1 MRLYRITKEKYLT
14 NFTGRGKSFSDGAR
28 WNSPGLPVLYFACTP
43 SVALLEMANYVIS
56 PRLVP
61 KSYRF
66 GIYELPDK
74 LSNKTLSIEDM
85 PPDWTNFPYPVST
98 QAIGSEWLLS
108 NESLCLIVPS
118 VAVPAG
124 MENIAIVNPVHPE
137 IKELKLSSVE
147 SSLYN
152 KRAFQ
157 GIE

>member
-1 MRLYRITKEKYLT
+1 MLLYRITKEKYLT

-28 WNSPGLPVLYFACTP
+28 WNSPGLRVLYFACTP
-43 SVALLEMANYVIS
+43 SVALLEMANYITS

-66 GIYELPDK
+66 GIYELPDT
-74 LSNKTLSIEDM
+74 LSSKTLSREDM
-85 PPDWTNFPYPVST
+85 PPDWADFPYPAST

-124 MENIAIVNPVHPE
+124 MENIAVVNPSHPE
-137 IKELKLSSVE
+137 IKDLKISAVE
-147 SSLYN
+147 SDLYN
-152 KRAFQ
+152 KRAFR
-157 GIE
+157 GIK